1 MEVVQ
6 YSVDIVAT
14 SPLDMYEIERVLTE
28 AGYIV
33 KGIDWKATWDEEDY
47 DDGKP
52 PKSWD

>member
-1 MEVVQ
+1 MDVVQ
-6 YSVDIVAT
+6 YSIDIVAT
-14 SPLDMYEIERVLTE
+14 SPNDMAEIQRVLTE

-33 KGIDWKATWDEEDY
+33 KGISWKATWDEEAY